1 MYLKH
6 VHQEELRKKT
16 RKKTE
21 GKYLEEAIRGI
32 ENGKEI

>member
-21 GKYLEEAIRGI
+21 GKYLEEAS
-32 ENGKEI
+32 KA